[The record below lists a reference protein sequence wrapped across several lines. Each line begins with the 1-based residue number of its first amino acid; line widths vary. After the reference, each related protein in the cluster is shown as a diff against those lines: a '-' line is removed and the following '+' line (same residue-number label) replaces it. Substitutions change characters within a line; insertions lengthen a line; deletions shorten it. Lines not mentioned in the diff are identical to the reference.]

1 MTIGVAVLGTG
12 RIGGRYIDW
21 VNKAPGAEVK
31 VVAEANSE
39 AAAKWQ
45 DTYNDLDWVSDYKGA
60 LERDDVQVAVVTLPH
75 WLHKQA
81 AIDAANAGKHVY
93 VEKPMAVWPSEGREM
108 LAAARE
114 NGVKV
119 MTAHTQRYQRPVKAM
134 KEIVESKRFGDLI
147 MAYDYWH
154 KPYDP
159 YIRPKWMLDRELGGG
174 MGQMDGTHEID
185 RLLHLIGND
194 VDTVSAKV
202 GQITHPQDKHPDI
215 KADDTAMCFI
225 RWKSGAVA
233 TISRIAWEKG
243 STEYGTDIA
252 FTEGMARLRIA
263 YGQHPS
269 QKTAI
274 WVADTHDGTWVEE
287 PVDDS
292 SPFEE
297 EIAEF
302 IASIER
308 GDEDTPIPQEH
319 GLRVLEVLEA
329 TEESSRT
336 GREVVLGWD

>member
-1 MTIGVAVLGTG
+1 MAIGVAILGTG

-21 VNKAPGAEVK
+21 VGKAPGAQVK
-31 VVAEANSE
+31 VVAEANPE

-45 DTYNDLDWVSDYKGA
+45 DAHPDIDWVADYKET
-60 LERDDVQVAVVTLPH
+60 LKRDDVDAVVVTLPH

-81 AIDAANAGKHVY
+81 AVDAANAGKHVY
-93 VEKPMAVWPSEGREM
+93 VEKPMAVWASEAREM
-108 LAAARE
+108 LAAAKA
-114 NGVKV
+114 NNVKV

-134 KEIVESKRFGDLI
+134 KQIVESKRFGDLI

-202 GQITHPQDKHPDI
+202 GQITHPNDAHPDI

-287 PVDDS
+287 PVDDT

-297 EIAEF
+297 EVADF
-302 IASIER
+302 IAAIER

>member
-1 MTIGVAVLGTG
+1 MTLGVAILGTG

-21 VNKAPGAEVK
+21 VAKAPNAEVK
-31 VVAEANSE
+31 VVAEANAE

-45 DTYNDLDWVSDYKGA
+45 DTHNDLDWVADYKVA
-60 LERDDVQVAVVTLPH
+60 LERDDVQVVVITLPH

-81 AIDAANAGKHVY
+81 AVDAANAGKHIY

-108 LAAARE
+108 LAAARD
-114 NGVKV
+114 NGVKL

-134 KEIVESKRFGDLI
+134 KQIVESKRFGELI

-159 YIRPKWMLDRELGGG
+159 YIRPTWMLDRELGGG

-185 RLLHLIGND
+185 RMIHLIGSD
-194 VDTVSAKV
+194 IDTVSAKV
-202 GQITHPQDKHPDI
+202 GQITHPQSAHPDI

-274 WVADTHDGTWVEE
+274 WVADTHDGTWREE
-287 PVDDS
+287 PVDDT

-297 EIAEF
+297 EVAEF
-302 IASIER
+302 MAAIER

>member
-1 MTIGVAVLGTG
+1 MAIGVAVLGTG
-12 RIGGRYIDW
+12 RIGGRYIEW
-21 VNKAPGAEVK
+21 VNKAPGAEVN
-31 VVAEANSE
+31 VVAEANPE

-45 DTYNDLDWVSDYKGA
+45 DTYNDIDWVSDYKEA
-60 LERDDVQVAVVTLPH
+60 LAREDIQVAVITLPH

-81 AIDAANAGKHVY
+81 AIDAANAGKHIY

-108 LAAARE
+108 LAAARA
-114 NGVKV
+114 NGVKI

-134 KEIVESKRFGDLI
+134 KQIVESKRFGELI

-159 YIRPKWMLDRELGGG
+159 YIRPTWMLDRELGGG

-185 RLLHLIGND
+185 RLIHLIGND
-194 VDTVSAKV
+194 IDTVTARV
-202 GQITHPQDKHPDI
+202 GQITHPQDKHPKI
-215 KADDTAMCFI
+215 KADDTAMYFI

-287 PVDDS
+287 PVDDT

-297 EIAEF
+297 EVADF

>member
-1 MTIGVAVLGTG
+1 MAIGVAVLGTG

-21 VNKAPGAEVK
+21 VGKTPGAEVK
-31 VVAEANSE
+31 VVAESNPE

-45 DTYNDLDWVSDYKGA
+45 DTYPDLDFVSDYKEA
-60 LERDDVQVAVVTLPH
+60 LTREDIQAVVVTLPH

-81 AIDAANAGKHVY
+81 AVDAANAGKHVY

-108 LAAARE
+108 LAAAKA

-134 KEIVESKRFGDLI
+134 KQIVESKRFGELI

-154 KPYDP
+154 KPYQP
-159 YIRPKWMLDRELGGG
+159 YGRPKWMLDRELGGG

-185 RLLHLIGND
+185 RLIHLVGDDI
-194 VDTVSAKV
+194 DTVSARV
-202 GQITHPQDKHPDI
+202 GQITYPQSEHPEI
-215 KADDTAMCFI
+215 KADDTAMAFI
-225 RWKSGAVA
+225 RWKSGVTA
-233 TISRIAWEKG
+233 TIARIAWEKG
-243 STEYGTDIA
+243 ATEYGTDLF

-274 WVADTHDGTWVEE
+274 WVADTPEGTWEE
-287 PVDDS
+287 EAVDDS

-297 EIAEF
+297 EIADF
-302 IASIER
+302 IASLER
-308 GDEDTPIPQEH
+308 GDTDTPIPQEH

>member
-1 MTIGVAVLGTG
+1 MTIGVAILGTG

-31 VVAEANSE
+31 VVAEANPE

-45 DTYNDLDWVSDYKGA
+45 DSYNDLDWVSDYREA
-60 LERDDVQVAVVTLPH
+60 LERDDVQVAVVALPH

-134 KEIVESKRFGDLI
+134 KQIVESKRFGDLI

-185 RLLHLIGND
+185 RLLYLIGSD
-194 VDTVSAKV
+194 VDTVSAHV
-202 GQITHPQDKHPDI
+202 GQITHPRSAHPDI

-263 YGQHPS
+263 YGQHPL

-297 EIAEF
+297 EVADF
-302 IASIER
+302 IASIAR
-308 GDEDTPIPQEH
+308 DDEDTPIPQEH